1 MLICVIFWSI
11 NSFPSWTMWRARRG
25 VMRAHHAPWRSTCS
39 DFLCRGRPASLIGKS
54 VWGKHLTIESRCQI
68 YQVSSLNETRRDEG
82 AVTMFGNYATNWN
95 GSQLDTRPRVGQ
107 QTVCLND
114 LYSMFLRVD
123 AVSRIGDNLIFHQS
137 VFHAIPCPRRSTT
150 STKQT
155 ATIMSVLTPIVV
167 GAFQHA
173 RPWVQFPINARA
185 TLDGWHQLDI
195 RYCCDSKRF
204 VHL

>member
-1 MLICVIFWSI
+1 MCLNWGWQIEILAPNKKAWWSLLICVIFWSI

-39 DFLCRGRPASLIGKS
+39 DFLCWGRPASLIGKS
-54 VWGKHLTIESRCQI
+54 IWGKHLMIESRCRI

-123 AVSRIGDNLIFHQS
+123 AVSRIGDNLSLFVMPFLAQGDQRNQRNKPQQS
-137 VFHAIPCPRRSTT
+137 CQYWRPLSSGLFSMPGLEYS
-150 STKQT
+150 
-155 ATIMSVLTPIVV
+155 
-167 GAFQHA
+167 FQ
-173 RPWVQFPINARA
+173 
-185 TLDGWHQLDI
+185 
-195 RYCCDSKRF
+195 
-204 VHL
+204 